1 MSDQYV
7 PAAEALGSELARLR
21 RDRGLSL
28 DEAAQTLRCTRSV
41 LQALEN
47 DAPTGLAPVYV
58 RGHLTRYADLLELDE
73 DTRAALLAS
82 IDDETPDVR
91 TVFETPAPVLASD
104 RWMRAASYL
113 LASLL
118 VGTLAWQLA
127 HEAVRLARVDQEAVA
142 GAAAAAGE
150 PAAAHVNASIG
161 GLESLHPSVSGSLT
175 GNAGARAWAALDETR
190 RQQDLRSALAEGEHL
205 LEIETSADTWVEIH
219 GADDALLEQDLLR
232 GGERRSYRGE
242 GPYRISLGRASAV
255 RLTLDGQPV
264 PLEAFTRE
272 DVARVLLDPD
282 TFLADAERR
291 NGS

>member
-1 MSDQYV
+1 MSGQHA
-7 PAAEALGSELARLR
+7 PASEAPGSELARR
-21 RDRGLSL
+21 RRARGLSL
-28 DEAAQTLRCTRSV
+28 DEVAQTLRCTRAV
-41 LQALEN
+41 LEALEN

-58 RGHLTRYADLLELDE
+58 KGHLSRYADLLELDGE
-73 DTRAALLAS
+73 TRALLLAS
-82 IDDETPDVR
+82 VDGETPDVR
-91 TVFETPAPVLASD
+91 TVFETPAPVVASD

-113 LASLL
+113 LATLL

-127 HEAVRLARVDQEAVA
+127 HEAVRLARVDDKAVA
-142 GAAAAAGE
+142 GVAAAADA
-150 PAAAHVNASIG
+150 PSAAHVNASIG
-161 GLESLHPSVSGSLT
+161 GLESLHAASPGSLT
-175 GNAGARAWAALDETR
+175 GNAGARAWEALDEAR

-232 GGERRSYRGE
+232 GGERRSYRGV

-272 DVARVLLDPD
+272 DVARLRLDPD
-282 TFLADAERR
+282 SFLVDLERR